1 MNFNEQNTLSHPALT
16 VLDTMIHKMEDI
28 VPFLPSVE
36 SIETLEKGEESDG
49 KIRVVRRW
57 QGTSDSAPAAI
68 RGFLSREHLA
78 WIDTAIWTPAE
89 WKVDWT
95 LSTSMSKLYDCG
107 GANYYEPE
115 PADPEGSTRMRITGE
130 LVVYPER
137 LPGIPKFLARKFA
150 PQVEKF
156 VINLITPNLTD
167 VAKGLQGYLDEQG

>member
-1 MNFNEQNTLSHPALT
+1 MHFNEQSTVSHPAHA
-16 VLDTMIHKMEDI
+16 VLDTMIHRMEEI

-36 SIETLEKGEESDG
+36 SIEVLDGGEEVDG
-49 KIRVVRRW
+49 QIRIVRRW

-68 RGFLSREHLA
+68 RGFLSKESMA

-95 LSTSMSKLYDCG
+95 LSTTLSKLYDCG
-107 GANYYEPE
+107 GTNYYEP
-115 PADPEGSTRMRITGE
+115 DPDAPETSTRMRITGD

-150 PQVEKF
+150 PQVEKC

-167 VAKGLQGYLDEQG
+167 VAKGLQGYLDGRG